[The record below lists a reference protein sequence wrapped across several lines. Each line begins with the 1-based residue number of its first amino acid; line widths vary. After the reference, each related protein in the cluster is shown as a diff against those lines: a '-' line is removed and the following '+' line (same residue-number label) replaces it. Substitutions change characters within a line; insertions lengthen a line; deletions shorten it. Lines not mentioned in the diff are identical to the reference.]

1 MLFHTKGQ
9 VHSQRAWM
17 EHNAALLCLHSDE
30 SEKTGV
36 LVLSHGRSVLPQ
48 EGIWRKLPKVK
59 TLQSEAP
66 MVKEHVPSGK
76 CVFSFL

>member
-48 EGIWRKLPKVK
+48 EGIWRRLPEV
-59 TLQSEAP
+59 
-66 MVKEHVPSGK
+66 
-76 CVFSFL
+76 